1 MRHELKILPEHF
13 IPVLDSVKLAELR
26 KNDRNYQ
33 VGDVLILY
41 EWDGEYT
48 GDGCE
53 REVIHVADVG
63 SYLPG
68 YVLLSMRDAN
78 ANRDDQNRR
87 GSIRSGV

>member
-13 IPVLDSVKLAELR
+13 IPVLEGVKLAELR

-33 VGDVLILY
+33 IGDILFLC
-41 EWDGEYT
+41 EWDGLYT
-48 GDGCE
+48 GYSCE

-78 ANRDDQNRR
+78 ETNNL
-87 GSIRSGV
+87 SSK

>member
-1 MRHELKILPEHF
+1 MRHELKIIPEHF
-13 IPVLDSVKLAELR
+13 IPVLDGVKLAELR

-33 VGDVLILY
+33 VGDVLALY
-41 EWDGEYT
+41 EWNGEYT
-48 GDGCE
+48 GDACE

-78 ANRDDQNRR
+78 ETNNLP
-87 GSIRSGV
+87 SK